1 MSPTPM
7 SYGPVLPLGP
17 TWFGVGLE
25 DQDLPMHLCTPWLI
39 HMFVELN
46 HWCCAW
52 PRLLSWWGEE
62 LKEYLGV
69 QTNK

>member
-1 MSPTPM
+1 
-7 SYGPVLPLGP
+7 
-17 TWFGVGLE
+17 
-25 DQDLPMHLCTPWLI
+25 MHLCTPWLI